1 MFGVAAAFPS
11 AAATADAEHGHEDG
25 DFGSHPGMTT
35 LAIKHF
41 LLIPIPLE
49 AALSG
54 TFFQMTN

>member
-1 MFGVAAAFPS
+1 MFGVAAAFTS

-41 LLIPIPLE
+41 LLIPYQYLR
-49 AALSG
+49 LSKA
-54 TFFQMTN
+54 TFFQMAN